1 MAPNSTL
8 CSYINMLMFLIP
20 GAYAKQ
26 GGTHLT
32 APVQPIYSYGASNG
46 EVNEDGIEQG
56 YKTSPVTG
64 ARILTRLIPC
74 NSIPD
79 EILTDHPNR
88 FRGMI
93 CETANPVHS
102 LADSARMKEAF
113 EALECLVVIDI
124 AMTETAEL
132 ADYILPA
139 ATQYEK
145 FEATFFNFEYPDNFF
160 HLRHPIIEPQV
171 GMLTEPEIHVRL
183 VEEFEF
189 FEGGE
194 RDDLKAVAAKGDL
207 NAYGMALF
215 MAMKANPKIRQA
227 TTYVLYRTLGPH
239 LAHGAASAASVFGL
253 CQLYEQKFPK
263 TVEAAGFEGRGSM
276 LGTAMF
282 EVILNSPSGLI
293 VSSGGAAAGD
303 ESQFRK

>member
-1 MAPNSTL
+1 MDQVVTVAEAMGKTDKIAVYEDLGTEMAPNSKL
-8 CSYINMLMFLIP
+8 CSYMNMLMFLIP

-32 APVQPIYSYGASNG
+32 APVQPIYSYGASNR

-93 CETANPVHS
+93 CETANPAHS

-145 FEATFFNFEYPDNFF
+145 FEATFFNFKYPDNFF
-160 HLRHPIIEPQV
+160 YLRHPIIEPQV
-171 GMLTEPEIHVRL
+171 GMLTEPEIHARL
-183 VEEFEF
+183 VEDFEF

-194 RDDLKAVAAKGDL
+194 LDDLKAVAAKGDL

-215 MAMKANPKIRQA
+215 MR
-227 TTYVLYRTLGPH
+227 
-239 LAHGAASAASVFGL
+239 
-253 CQLYEQKFPK
+253 
-263 TVEAAGFEGRGSM
+263 
-276 LGTAMF
+276 
-282 EVILNSPSGLI
+282 
-293 VSSGGAAAGD
+293 
-303 ESQFRK
+303 